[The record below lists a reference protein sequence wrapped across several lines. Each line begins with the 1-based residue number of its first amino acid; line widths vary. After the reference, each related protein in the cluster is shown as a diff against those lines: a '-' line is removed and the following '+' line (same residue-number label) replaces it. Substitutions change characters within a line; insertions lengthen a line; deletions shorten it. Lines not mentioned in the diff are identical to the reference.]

1 MTRDD
6 PKFLAPIA
14 EEIWRSKYRLAPL
27 SGQGGEETLADTFRR
42 VARAAAAPEKGKRA
56 KEAWSRR
63 FYDAMADFGFLPGGR
78 ILAGAGS
85 GREVTLFN
93 CFVMGRIED
102 DLGSIFGHVRE
113 AALTMQQGGGIGHD
127 FSTLRPKGAPVKSI
141 GADASGPVSFMDV
154 WDAMCRTIMSA
165 GARRGAMMGTMHC
178 AHPDIEAFI
187 DAKAD
192 PARLRNFNVSVL
204 VTDAF
209 MDAVKKDAPWDLVF
223 EGTVYRTVRAR
234 ALWERIMRAA
244 YDYAEPGVI
253 FIDRVNAAN
262 NLSYCEEIRATNPC
276 GEQPLPPYGACLL
289 GSINLAQFVSKPFT
303 PDASLDMGRLEE
315 RVRTAV
321 RMLDNV
327 IDISNYPLP
336 QQKQEAKAKR
346 RIGLGVTG
354 LADALIFAGIRYGSE
369 AAQKSAQAWMAAV
382 ERAAYLASV
391 ELAAERGA
399 FPLFDRD
406 RFLAAPH
413 VAGLPADVR
422 EAIRQ
427 HGIRNGCL
435 TTIAPAGTISLLAG
449 NVSSG
454 VEPVFDFTYSRRVLG
469 ANGVPREEPVEDFAH
484 AVYRR
489 DFGPLQ
495 PLTPAFVVAAEL
507 KPRDHL
513 VMQAALQRHVD
524 SSISKTVNC
533 PADISFEAF
542 KDIYLEAFDLGLKGC
557 TAYRPNAVTGAVLTS
572 SQPAPAA
579 PAKPSAVEEPVGV
592 VLARSSAGVEAAD
605 AEARRAP
612 VGMAGRQG
620 DVVYMSKPLERD
632 PVLPGYT
639 YKIKWPESDHALYI
653 TINDIEW
660 DAGSGTMR
668 RRPFEIF
675 INTRNLEHYAWT
687 VALTRMISAVFRR
700 GGDVSFV
707 ADELK
712 AVFDPQGGRWI
723 GGKYVPSLLAAI
735 GEVIERHM
743 VRTGFLAEPAE
754 DRIRAERI
762 AGASFEEVAFAAGA
776 DSGQNIG
783 EDRRSHPVGK
793 FCPRC
798 SSRSYVMEE
807 GCWICRSCG
816 FSRCE

>member
-1 MTRDD
+1 MPR
-6 PKFLAPIA
+6 I
-14 EEIWRSKYRLAPL
+14 I
-27 SGQGGEETLADTFRR
+27 
-42 VARAAAAPEKGKRA
+42 
-56 KEAWSRR
+56 SR
-63 FYDAMADFGFLPGGR
+63 
-78 ILAGAGS
+78 
-85 GREVTLFN
+85 
-93 CFVMGRIED
+93 
-102 DLGSIFGHVRE
+102 
-113 AALTMQQGGGIGHD
+113 
-127 FSTLRPKGAPVKSI
+127 
-141 GADASGPVSFMDV
+141 
-154 WDAMCRTIMSA
+154 
-165 GARRGAMMGTMHC
+165 
-178 AHPDIEAFI
+178 
-187 DAKAD
+187 
-192 PARLRNFNVSVL
+192 
-204 VTDAF
+204 
-209 MDAVKKDAPWDLVF
+209 
-223 EGTVYRTVRAR
+223 
-234 ALWERIMRAA
+234 
-244 YDYAEPGVI
+244 
-253 FIDRVNAAN
+253 
-262 NLSYCEEIRATNPC
+262 YCEEIRATNPC

-289 GSINLAQFVSKPFT
+289 GSINLAQFVAKPFT

-321 RMLDNV
+321 RLLDNV

-354 LADALIFAGIRYGSE
+354 LADALIFAGMRYGSE
-369 AAQKSAQAWMAAV
+369 AAQKAAETWMAAV
-382 ERAAYLASV
+382 ERAAYLAST
-391 ELAAERGA
+391 ELARERGA
-399 FPLFDRD
+399 FPLFDRK

-422 EAIRQ
+422 EAIRE

-469 ANGVPREEPVEDFAH
+469 ADGVAREEPVEDFAH

-495 PLTPAFVVAAEL
+495 PLTPAFVAAAEL
-507 KPRDHL
+507 TPRDHL

-542 KDIYLEAFDLGLKGC
+542 KDLYSHAFDLGLKGC

-572 SQPAPAA
+572 SGSAAAA
-579 PAKPSAVEEPVGV
+579 PAKPSVVEEEIGALARGGV
-592 VLARSSAGVEAAD
+592 VTEVD
-605 AEARRAP
+605 AEVRRAAGDAP
-612 VGMAGRQG
+612 GRQG

-660 DAGSGTMR
+660 DAGGGAMR

-707 ADELK
+707 AEELK

-743 VRTGFLAEPAE
+743 VRIGFMAGPAQERMVAEQL
-754 DRIRAERI
+754 
-762 AGASFEEVAFAAGA
+762 AGASFEEVAFPAGA
-776 DSGQNIG
+776 DSGRSIG